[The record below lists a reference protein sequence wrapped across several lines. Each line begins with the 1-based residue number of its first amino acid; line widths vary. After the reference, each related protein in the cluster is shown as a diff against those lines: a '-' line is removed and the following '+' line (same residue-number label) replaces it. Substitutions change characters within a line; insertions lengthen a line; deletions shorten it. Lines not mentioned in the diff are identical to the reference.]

1 MRKILLLTLCSVLL
15 YVSPAGAAEALK
27 IGFVDLPRIFS
38 ESDAGKKAR
47 ADIEAI
53 EKSKKA
59 VIEEKVNALKKKM
72 RKRLPSS
79 LPFFLPRQKR
89 RKRRRWRSFREMSKR
104 LVAEARTE
112 LQKKENELTNAIL
125 KDVSDI
131 VDAIGY
137 EEGYAVIL
145 RSEVVLSAKKE
156 LDLTSAVI
164 TRLNESKGKPKDAPK
179 VKPKEKQSLKTRNQE
194 IRIDPRKKRGFTPEK
209 PPQ

>member
-1 MRKILLLTLCSVLL
+1 MRKILLLTLCLVLL
-15 YVSPAGAAEALK
+15 CVAPAAAAEALK

-59 VIEEKVNALKKKM
+59 VIEEKVNTLEKIEEEVTKQSSVLSAEAKKAKDE
-72 RKRLPSS
+72 
-79 LPFFLPRQKR
+79 
-89 RKRRRWRSFREMSKR
+89 EMEKLQRDIQR

-137 EEGYAVIL
+137 EEGYAIIF
-145 RSEVVLSAKKE
+145 RSEAVLSAKKE

-164 TRLNESKGKPKDAPK
+164 TRLNESKGKPKEEPK
-179 VKPKEKQSLKTRNQE
+179 VKPKEKPE
-194 IRIDPRKKRGFTPEK
+194 DKKIK
-209 PPQ
+209 K

>member
-1 MRKILLLTLCSVLL
+1 MKKILLLTLCSVLF
-15 YVSPAGAAEALK
+15 YVTPSGAAEALK
-27 IGFVDLPRIFS
+27 IGFVDLPRIFA

-53 EKSKKA
+53 EKSKKS
-59 VIEEKVNALKKKM
+59 VIEEKVNALKKIEEDVTKQ
-72 RKRLPSS
+72 SS
-79 LPFFLPRQKR
+79 VLSAEAK
-89 RKRRRWRSFREMSKR
+89 KAKEEEMEKLQRDVQR

-156 LDLTSAVI
+156 LDLTGAVI
-164 TRLNESKGKPKDAPK
+164 TRLNESKGKPKEEPK
-179 VKPKEKQSLKTRNQE
+179 VKPKEKPKG
-194 IRIDPRKKRGFTPEK
+194 KK
-209 PPQ
+209 

>member
-1 MRKILLLTLCSVLL
+1 MRKILLLTLCLVLL
-15 YVSPAGAAEALK
+15 CVAPAAAAETLK

-53 EKSKKA
+53 EKSKKT
-59 VIEEKVNALKKKM
+59 VIEKKVDALKEIEEEVTKQSSVLSAEAKKA
-72 RKRLPSS
+72 KDE
-79 LPFFLPRQKR
+79 
-89 RKRRRWRSFREMSKR
+89 EMEKLQRDIQR

-137 EEGYAVIL
+137 EEEYAIIF

-156 LDLTSAVI
+156 LDLTSVVI
-164 TRLNESKGKPKDAPK
+164 KRLNESKGKPKEEPK
-179 VKPKEKQSLKTRNQE
+179 VKPKEKPKDKKSRNK
-194 IRIDPRKKRGFTPEK
+194 D
-209 PPQ
+209 

>member
-59 VIEEKVNALKKKM
+59 VIEEKVNALKKIEEEAAKQ
-72 RKRLPSS
+72 SS
-79 LPFFLPRQKR
+79 VLSAEAK
-89 RKRRRWRSFREMSKR
+89 KAKEEEMEKLQRDVQR

-156 LDLTSAVI
+156 LDLTGVVI
-164 TRLNESKGKPKDAPK
+164 TRLNESKGKPKEEPK
-179 VKPKEKQSLKTRNQE
+179 VKPKEKPKDKKSRNK
-194 IRIDPRKKRGFTPEK
+194 D
-209 PPQ
+209 

>member
-1 MRKILLLTLCSVLL
+1 MRKILLLTLCSVLI
-15 YVSPAGAAEALK
+15 YVVPAGAADALK

-38 ESDAGKKAR
+38 ESDSGKKAR

-59 VIEEKVNALKKKM
+59 VIEEKVNALKKIEEEITKQ
-72 RKRLPSS
+72 SS
-79 LPFFLPRQKR
+79 VLSAEAK
-89 RKRRRWRSFREMSKR
+89 KAKEEEMEKLQR
-104 LVAEARTE
+104 DVQRVVAEARTE

-179 VKPKEKQSLKTRNQE
+179 VKPKEKPKDKKSRNK
-194 IRIDPRKKRGFTPEK
+194 D
-209 PPQ
+209 

>member
-1 MRKILLLTLCSVLL
+1 MRKILLLTLCSFLL

-27 IGFVDLPRIFS
+27 IGFVDLPRIFA
-38 ESDAGKKAR
+38 ESDSGKKAK

-59 VIEEKVNALKKKM
+59 VIEEKVNSLKKIEEEITKQ
-72 RKRLPSS
+72 SS
-79 LPFFLPRQKR
+79 VLSAEAK
-89 RKRRRWRSFREMSKR
+89 KAKEEEMEKLQRDIQR

-156 LDLTSAVI
+156 LDLTGAVI
-164 TRLNESKGKPKDAPK
+164 TRLNESKGKPKEEPK
-179 VKPKEKQSLKTRNQE
+179 VKPKEKPKG
-194 IRIDPRKKRGFTPEK
+194 KK
-209 PPQ
+209 

>member
-1 MRKILLLTLCSVLL
+1 MRKILLLTLCLVLI
-15 YVSPAGAAEALK
+15 YVAPAAAAEALK

-53 EKSKKA
+53 EKSKKT
-59 VIEEKVNALKKKM
+59 VIEKKVDALKEIEEEVTKQSSVLSAEAKKA
-72 RKRLPSS
+72 KDE
-79 LPFFLPRQKR
+79 
-89 RKRRRWRSFREMSKR
+89 EMEKLQRDIQR

-137 EEGYAVIL
+137 EEEYAIIF

-156 LDLTSAVI
+156 LDLTSVVI
-164 TRLNESKGKPKDAPK
+164 KRLNESKGKPKEEPK
-179 VKPKEKQSLKTRNQE
+179 VKPKEKPKDKKSRNK
-194 IRIDPRKKRGFTPEK
+194 D
-209 PPQ
+209 

>member
-1 MRKILLLTLCSVLL
+1 MRKILLLTLCLVLI
-15 YVSPAGAAEALK
+15 YVAPAAAAEVLK

-53 EKSKKA
+53 EKSKKT
-59 VIEEKVNALKKKM
+59 VIEKKVDALKEIEEEVTKQSSVLSAEAKKA
-72 RKRLPSS
+72 KEE
-79 LPFFLPRQKR
+79 
-89 RKRRRWRSFREMSKR
+89 EMEKLQRDIQR

-137 EEGYAVIL
+137 EEEYAIIF
-145 RSEVVLSAKKE
+145 RSEVVLFSAKKE

-164 TRLNESKGKPKDAPK
+164 TRLNESKGKPKEEPK
-179 VKPKEKQSLKTRNQE
+179 VKPKEKPK
-194 IRIDPRKKRGFTPEK
+194 DKKSR
-209 PPQ
+209 

>member
-1 MRKILLLTLCSVLL
+1 MRKVLLLTLCLVLI
-15 YVSPAGAAEALK
+15 YVAPAAAAEALK

-53 EKSKKA
+53 EKSKKT
-59 VIEEKVNALKKKM
+59 VIEKKVDALKEIEEEVTKQSSVLSAEAKKA
-72 RKRLPSS
+72 KDE
-79 LPFFLPRQKR
+79 
-89 RKRRRWRSFREMSKR
+89 EMEKLQRDIQR

-137 EEGYAVIL
+137 EEEYAIIF
-145 RSEVVLSAKKE
+145 RSDVVLSAKKE
-156 LDLTSAVI
+156 LDLTSVVI
-164 TRLNESKGKPKDAPK
+164 KRLNESKGKPKEEPK
-179 VKPKEKQSLKTRNQE
+179 VKPKEKPKDKKSRNK
-194 IRIDPRKKRGFTPEK
+194 D
-209 PPQ
+209 

>member
-1 MRKILLLTLCSVLL
+1 MRKVLLLTLCLVLI
-15 YVSPAGAAEALK
+15 YVAPAAAAEALK

-59 VIEEKVNALKKKM
+59 VIEEKVNALKKIEEEVAK
-72 RKRLPSS
+72 PSS
-79 LPFFLPRQKR
+79 VISAEAKKR
-89 RKRRRWRSFREMSKR
+89 KEEEMEKLQRDIQR
-104 LVAEARTE
+104 LVVEAKTE

-125 KDVSDI
+125 KDVGDI

-137 EEGYAVIL
+137 EEEYAIIF

-164 TRLNESKGKPKDAPK
+164 KRLNESKGKSKEEPK
-179 VKPKEKQSLKTRNQE
+179 VKPKEKPKDKKSRNK
-194 IRIDPRKKRGFTPEK
+194 D
-209 PPQ
+209 

>member
-15 YVSPAGAAEALK
+15 YVAPAGAAEELK

-38 ESDAGKKAR
+38 ESNAAKKAR

-59 VIEEKVNALKKKM
+59 VIEEKVNALKKIEEEVAKQASVLSAGAKKAKDEETEKLQ
-72 RKRLPSS
+72 RDI
-79 LPFFLPRQKR
+79 Q
-89 RKRRRWRSFREMSKR
+89 R

-112 LQKKENELTNAIL
+112 LQKKETELTNAIL

-145 RSEVVLSAKKE
+145 RSELVLSAKKE

-164 TRLNESKGKPKDAPK
+164 KRLNESKGKPKEEPE
-179 VKPKEKQSLKTRNQE
+179 VKPKEKPKG
-194 IRIDPRKKRGFTPEK
+194 KK
-209 PPQ
+209 

>member
-1 MRKILLLTLCSVLL
+1 M
-15 YVSPAGAAEALK
+15 
-27 IGFVDLPRIFS
+27 
-38 ESDAGKKAR
+38 
-47 ADIEAI
+47 
-53 EKSKKA
+53 EKLQRD
-59 VIEEKVNALKKKM
+59 V
-72 RKRLPSS
+72 
-79 LPFFLPRQKR
+79 QK
-89 RKRRRWRSFREMSKR
+89 

-164 TRLNESKGKPKDAPK
+164 TRLNESKGEA
-179 VKPKEKQSLKTRNQE
+179 
-194 IRIDPRKKRGFTPEK
+194 
-209 PPQ
+209 

>member
-1 MRKILLLTLCSVLL
+1 MRKILLLTLCSVLIS
-15 YVSPAGAAEALK
+15 VATATAAEALK
-27 IGFVDLPRIFS
+27 IGLVDLPRIFS

-59 VIEEKVNALKKKM
+59 VIEEKVNALKKIEEEITKQ
-72 RKRLPSS
+72 SS
-79 LPFFLPRQKR
+79 VLSAEAKKAKEEEMEKLQRDVQK
-89 RKRRRWRSFREMSKR
+89 

-156 LDLTSAVI
+156 LDLTGAVI

-179 VKPKEKQSLKTRNQE
+179 VKPKEKPK
-194 IRIDPRKKRGFTPEK
+194 DKKIK
-209 PPQ
+209 K

>member
-1 MRKILLLTLCSVLL
+1 MRKALLLTLCLVLI
-15 YVSPAGAAEALK
+15 YVAPAAADEALK

-53 EKSKKA
+53 EKSKKT
-59 VIEEKVNALKKKM
+59 VIAEKLNALKEIEEEVTKQSSVLSAEAKKA
-72 RKRLPSS
+72 KDE
-79 LPFFLPRQKR
+79 
-89 RKRRRWRSFREMSKR
+89 EMEKLQRDIQR

-125 KDVSDI
+125 EDVSDI

-137 EEGYAVIL
+137 EEGYAIIF
-145 RSEVVLSAKKE
+145 RSEAVLSAKKE

-164 TRLNESKGKPKDAPK
+164 TRLNESKGKPKEEPK
-179 VKPKEKQSLKTRNQE
+179 VKPKEKPEDKKSRNK
-194 IRIDPRKKRGFTPEK
+194 D
-209 PPQ
+209 

>member
-59 VIEEKVNALKKKM
+59 VIEEKVNALKKIEEEAAKQ
-72 RKRLPSS
+72 SS
-79 LPFFLPRQKR
+79 VLSAEAKKAKDEELEKLQRDIQ
-89 RKRRRWRSFREMSKR
+89 R

-156 LDLTSAVI
+156 LDLTGVVI
-164 TRLNESKGKPKDAPK
+164 TRLNESKGKPKEEPK
-179 VKPKEKQSLKTRNQE
+179 VKPKEKPKDKKSRNK
-194 IRIDPRKKRGFTPEK
+194 D
-209 PPQ
+209 

>member
-15 YVSPAGAAEALK
+15 YVAPAGAAEALK

-59 VIEEKVNALKKKM
+59 VIEEKVNALKKMEEEIAKQ
-72 RKRLPSS
+72 SS
-79 LPFFLPRQKR
+79 VLSAEAKKAKDEDMEKLQRDIQ
-89 RKRRRWRSFREMSKR
+89 R
-104 LVAEARTE
+104 LVTEARTE

-125 KDVSDI
+125 KDIIDV

-137 EEGYAVIL
+137 EEGYAIIL
-145 RSEVVLSAKKE
+145 RSELVLSAKKE
-156 LDLTSAVI
+156 LDLTGAVI
-164 TRLNESKGKPKDAPK
+164 KKLNESKGKPKEETEA
-179 VKPKEKQSLKTRNQE
+179 KPKEKPKG
-194 IRIDPRKKRGFTPEK
+194 KK
-209 PPQ
+209 